1 MTTEM
6 ISDPLTEKIQVR
18 IGYWIL
24 VLLAASSGINSFV
37 RIFLEPFPEFV
48 VGWVAASLFAAIVL
62 LIPFRK
68 GERWAWYAS
77 WIFGALLASVSL
89 WGAQVGVYYLAAA
102 AVVALCLL
110 LTHPIFFQD

>member
-1 MTTEM
+1 MSIEM
-6 ISDPLTEKIQVR
+6 ESHPLMEKIQLR

-24 VLLAASSGINSFV
+24 VLLAVSSGINSFV

-48 VGWVAASLFAAIVL
+48 VGWVAASLFATIVL

-77 WIFGALLASVSL
+77 WIFAALLASVSL
-89 WGAQVGVYYLAAA
+89 LGAHVGVYYLAAA
-102 AVVALCLL
+102 AVVALSLL
-110 LTHPIFFQD
+110 LTRPVFFRD